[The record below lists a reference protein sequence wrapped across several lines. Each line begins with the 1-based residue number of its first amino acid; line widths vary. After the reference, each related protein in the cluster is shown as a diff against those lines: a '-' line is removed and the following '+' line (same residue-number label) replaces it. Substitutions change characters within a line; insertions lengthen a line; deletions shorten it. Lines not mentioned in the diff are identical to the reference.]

1 MRFALMSTKTAMV
14 HLIKNFHLTP
24 SPKTEVPYKFDKYSM
39 FLKAENGIW
48 LNIEK
53 V

>member
-14 HLIKNFHLTP
+14 HLIKDFHLTL

-39 FLKAENGIW
+39 FLKAANGIW